1 MHQAIDDFIIF
12 IASERG
18 LALNTVEAYQR
29 DASAFLGYLQGRH
42 VVSWS
47 EVTQEHLIGFLDD
60 LHKRHYAT
68 SSISRA
74 LMAIKVLFRFF
85 KREGI
90 VTTNPTIY
98 LENPKLWQL
107 IPAVLSNPEVDNLL
121 TQPDTTTANGSRD
134 KAILEVLYACG
145 LRVSE
150 LCGLKIYDVDD
161 TFVRVRGKGGKER
174 VVPIGKRAIAAI
186 DHALTFRDLSDS
198 DRQTYLFVTRSG
210 SPIQREAVWT
220 LVKRYAKAAGIAKTI
235 SPHTLRHSFA
245 THLLDNGADLRII
258 QEMLGHA
265 SISSTD
271 RYTHISH
278 SRLHEAFN
286 SFHPRLQAP

>member
-1 MHQAIDDFIIF
+1 MERDLNDFIVY

-18 LALNTVEAYQR
+18 LAQNTIEAYQR
-29 DASAFLGYLQGRH
+29 DADAFMVFLRQNHVLAWSDVTQQNLIAFL
-42 VVSWS
+42 
-47 EVTQEHLIGFLDD
+47 EN
-60 LHKRHYAT
+60 LHQHNYAV

-85 KREGI
+85 KREEI
-90 VTTNPTIY
+90 VSENPTVY

-107 IPAVLSNPEVDNLL
+107 IPNVLTNREVEDLL
-121 TQPDTTTANGSRD
+121 QQPDEASMIGARD

-150 LCGLKIYDVDD
+150 LCSLKIYDVDD
-161 TFVRVRGKGGKER
+161 TFVRVHGKGGKER
-174 VVPIGKRAIAAI
+174 VVPIGKKAIEAI
-186 DHALTFRDLSDS
+186 DRSLSFRDKGEDGRESW
-198 DRQTYLFVTRSG
+198 LFVSKSG
-210 SPIQREAVWT
+210 QQIDRTMVWQM
-220 LVKRYAKAAGIAKTI
+220 VKRYAKQAGITKSI

-245 THLLDNGADLRII
+245 THLLDNGADLRVI
-258 QEMLGHA
+258 QEMLGHS

-278 SRLHEAFN
+278 TRLQEAFHA
-286 SFHPRLQAP
+286 FHPRL